1 MSLEGFSAKFHQ
13 KLAEKRAR
21 EDEVIKAEYKP
32 PPEIDMEVL
41 MNKFEEIAMQQIG
54 METCRISCKEIDGLE
69 EWKTHK
75 ISRSST
81 GIYVALMEKQV
92 EDYQNIIKSVIGVW
106 NTRNPG
112 FLMTWHNGTFVIAL
126 PTR

>member
-1 MSLEGFSAKFHQ
+1 MK
-13 KLAEKRAR
+13 
-21 EDEVIKAEYKP
+21 VIKAEYKP

-106 NTRNPG
+106 NTNKSG
-112 FLMTWHNGTFVIAL
+112 ILNDLAQWNICNCIADKVDMCCAIDKI
-126 PTR
+126 R